1 MTNVIVGQGLAGS
14 TLALELLS
22 RGEKVCIVDSPSPN
36 TSTSVAAGLINPVVL
51 KRMNLVWRADEFME
65 CQSSFYSGWSEQF
78 KVTWLKDT
86 PVYRRFAS
94 VHEQNQWSEY
104 SVNPKFKKYLDPEIG
119 SIPNHIQG
127 DFGMGRVIGAGWF
140 DTSAFLGDCRVYFN
154 SLGIF
159 HEANWEYDQVMPS
172 LRRIGVELTN
182 ARLIFCDGAGAR
194 HNLYFPTDA
203 IRPSKGELL
212 RIRTDEKIGFDGIIK
227 AGVFVLPIGN
237 NEYRV
242 GATYDHHNLT
252 EGVSEKGQRYLEDQ
266 LDKIFAVPY
275 EIIGREWG
283 IRPTTKDRRPI
294 LGKHPDQSGVY
305 FFNGLGSRGVL
316 MAPLLAKEL
325 CDLMLKGK
333 ALRPDV
339 DVNRFY

>member
-1 MTNVIVGQGLAGS
+1 MRTLIIGQGLAGS

-22 RGEKVCIVDSPSPN
+22 RGEEVRIIDSPNPN

-65 CQSSFYSGWSEQF
+65 HQTKFYSNWSQELNTSWFQN
-78 KVTWLKDT
+78 TQ
-86 PVYRRFAS
+86 VYRRFAS
-94 VHEQNQWSEY
+94 VHEQNQWSEF
-104 SVNPKFKKYLDPEIG
+104 SEKAIFNRYLDPKILDVPE
-119 SIPNHIQG
+119 HIEG
-127 DFGMGRVIGAGWF
+127 AFGMGRVIGAGWF
-140 DTSAFLGDCRVYFN
+140 NTNAFLQTCRDYFI
-154 SLGIF
+154 SLDIF
-159 HEANWEYDQVMPS
+159 NECEWDYEQDKGGLQSLIDGSPNAQV
-172 LRRIGVELTN
+172 V
-182 ARLIFCDGAGAR
+182 FCDGAGAR
-194 HNLYFPTDA
+194 HNSLFPEDA

-212 RIRTDEKIGFDGIIK
+212 RIRAKREIGFEGIIK

-237 NEYRV
+237 SEFRV
-242 GATYDHHNLT
+242 GATYDHHDLS
-252 EGVSEKGQRYLEDQ
+252 EGISEKGQHYLENQ

-275 EIIGREWG
+275 EILDREWG

-325 CDLMLKGK
+325 CELMLKGK

-339 DVNRFY
+339 NVNRFF